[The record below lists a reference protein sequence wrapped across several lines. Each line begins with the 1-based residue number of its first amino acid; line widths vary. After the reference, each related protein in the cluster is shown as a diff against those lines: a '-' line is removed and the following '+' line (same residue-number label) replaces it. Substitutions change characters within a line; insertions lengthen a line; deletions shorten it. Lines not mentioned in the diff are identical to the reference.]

1 MKLLVTFFV
10 VVGFFFGVYQV
21 GMAAYGW
28 FEMSGVVDDVATRE
42 INAVLDRHGSFDGG
56 FGPGDRYGTI
66 REGIVRGAVEAG
78 VPVRSDN
85 VTIGMVDNMLDV
97 RVSWAAPMVTYQGR
111 EYLAVPLSVERSF
124 PVRRA
129 SSWR

>member
-1 MKLLVTFFV
+1 VKLLVTFLV
-10 VVGFFFGVYQV
+10 IVGFFFGVYQA

-42 INAVLDRHGSFDGG
+42 ITAVIDRQGSFDGS
-56 FGPGDRYGTI
+56 FGSADRYGTI
-66 REGIVRGAVEAG
+66 RAGIVKRAVEAG
-78 VPVRSDN
+78 VPVRSEN
-85 VTIGMVDNMLDV
+85 VAIGMVDNMLDV

-124 PVRRA
+124 PLRRS